1 MSKDTRTILIFLGEK
16 MESCNGVLD
25 AIITNGG
32 TKKDL
37 LYILGE
43 IGRDDLKQKVIQ
55 YFLNQSKG

>member
-1 MSKDTRTILIFLGEK
+1 MVGQ
-16 MESCNGVLD
+16 
-25 AIITNGG
+25 
-32 TKKDL
+32 KKDL